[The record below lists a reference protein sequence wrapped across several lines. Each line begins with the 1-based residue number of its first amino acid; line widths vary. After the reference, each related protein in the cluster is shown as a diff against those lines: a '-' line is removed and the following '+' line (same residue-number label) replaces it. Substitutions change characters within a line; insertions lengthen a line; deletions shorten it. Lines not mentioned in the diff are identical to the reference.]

1 MSERDV
7 KAADGRILR
16 IAEGG
21 APDGVPVIKLEG
33 TPVSRLI
40 SAAESADAATRGVRL
55 ITYDRP
61 GYGGS
66 ARLAG
71 RNVADC
77 AADVRAI
84 AGALGITRLGVWG
97 ISGGGPHAL
106 ACAGL
111 LRGLVPAVGVIASP
125 APYGVPGG
133 TWLDGRG
140 EGNVAEFRAAVEG
153 ESALRPLLD
162 QWRADLTPAS
172 SAEVAQSLASLLSP
186 ADLAAYD
193 GAYGE
198 HAAAS
203 LQAAIAPGVDG
214 WLDDDLA
221 FVGDWGFGLSQNQ
234 TPVLLLHGAEDWFVP
249 IAHGRWLADN
259 VPEVEGRFFDD
270 EGHLSL
276 EINRLGELY
285 DWLLPQLAA

>member
-7 KAADGRILR
+7 KAADGRTLR

-111 LRGLVPAVGVIASP
+111 LTGLVPAVGVVASP
-125 APYGVPGG
+125 APYGVPGVK
-133 TWLDGRG
+133 WLDGMG
-140 EGNVAEFRAAVEG
+140 EDNVTEFRAAVEG
-153 ESALRPLLD
+153 ESALRPVLQ
-162 QWRADLTPAS
+162 QWRAELATAS
-172 SAEVAQSLASLLSP
+172 PAEVAKSMASLLS
-186 ADLAAYD
+186 ATDLAAYD

-198 HAAAS
+198 HTAAS
-203 LQAAIAPGVDG
+203 IQAAIAPGVDG

-221 FVGDWGFGLSQNQ
+221 FVGDWGFGLSQNRA
-234 TPVLLLHGAEDWFVP
+234 PVLLLHGAQDQFVP

-259 VPEVEGRFFDD
+259 VPGVEGRFFED
-270 EGHLSL
+270 EGHLSV
-276 EINRLGELY
+276 EVNRLGELY
-285 DWLLPQLAA
+285 DWLLPQLSA